1 MALKKASRS
10 AQRLLAAEFTANFN
24 DTAVD
29 SVTGATKGFGT
40 TIAENLIFDAINLPA
55 GAVIAGG
62 ELIVETAGV
71 GPTVYTVKAGVA
83 GDDACYL
90 AASDLLAAANTRY
103 PLLLTKALASNAAGL
118 NVRITLASTVAV
130 ATAGKFRLRVL
141 FTIDGK
147 ADEVYPA

>member
-10 AQRLLAAEFTANFN
+10 AQRVLLEEFTFSYN

-40 TIAENLIFDAINLPA
+40 TAAENLIFDAINLPQ
-55 GAVIAGG
+55 GAVVCGG
-62 ELIVETAGV
+62 ELIVETQGV
-71 GPTVYTVKAGVA
+71 GPTVYTAKLGVA

-103 PLLLTKALASNAAGL
+103 PLLLTKQLAANDAKNL
-118 NVRITLASTVAV
+118 RLTMASTVAA
-130 ATAGKFRLRVL
+130 ATAGKFRLRVM

-147 ADEVYPA
+147 ADEVIPN